1 MKDNILTTITLSRYV
16 VSLIMFIMI
25 CNVFYN
31 GLTDD
36 LYVESLKVQDK
47 SVMGLV
53 FQYFLIVVAANII
66 SGISHSIMFSSKNS
80 SKNSS
85 KSTSK
90 TTSPEDDEVDRKI
103 EESEKRLSD
112 LKTKLKE
119 MKKED
124 NESK

>member
-36 LYVESLKVQDK
+36 LYVESLKVQDT
-47 SVMGLV
+47 SIMGLV

-66 SGISHSIMFSSKNS
+66 SGIAHFIMFSSKKS
-80 SKNSS
+80 SE
-85 KSTSK
+85 TISK

-103 EESEKRLSD
+103 EESEKRLNA
-112 LKTKLKE
+112 LKTKLEGIK
-119 MKKED
+119 
-124 NESK
+124 NESKWN